1 MVVPPKAAPVP
12 EVVAE
17 APEPRDEVA
26 EDGVSAEEPGPAAE
40 ELQHGVPAEE
50 PGPAEELPG
59 VPAEEPGLAEELPQ
73 HGVPAEEHPWAEV
86 FADRVRL
93 DRIPGESGERA
104 SGSSGENFDPPVTLT
119 AVSTFGVFRVQGL
132 GV

>member
-26 EDGVSAEEPGPAAE
+26 ED
-40 ELQHGVPAEE
+40 
-50 PGPAEELPG
+50 G

-93 DRIPGESGERA
+93 DRTPGESEERA